1 MIPKS
6 HPRYESLVLRDKIV
20 KAQKEGYLAESAMIA
35 HGRGEA
41 FDYLLGEKTTFPAKR
56 AMYAAV
62 ATILLSE
69 NPVISVNG
77 NTTALAI
84 DEVIQFAKT
93 VNAKIEINLFYRTDE
108 RVEKITELYKK
119 HGYSQILGTKDD
131 DIKYL
136 KSIKN
141 ERASASKTGIY
152 SADTVLVPLEDGDRA
167 EILSKTGK
175 KTITIDLNPLSRTSQ
190 TSDISIVDNVVRAF
204 PFMTEIAKDLKTQD
218 KQLLINMINDFDNR
232 KNLKEALKL
241 FKNKYNEEY
250 KMEVMGISGLPGSGK
265 SLVSEIAAKKGAAVV
280 SMGDIIREEAKK
292 RGESSKETATN
303 LRKEHGKYIVAKLTI
318 EKIKK
323 MIEDKLA
330 TTIIVEG
337 IRSPFEVNMFKENF
351 DDFIILSIFANP
363 AIRFKRLQQ
372 RNREDDS
379 ENYEDFLKRDQ
390 MELDF
395 GIGTVISLSDKIII
409 NEKDL
414 ESYEKEINE
423 FLKENTTL

>member
-119 HGYSQILGTKDD
+119 NGYSQILGTKDD

-241 FKNKYNEEY
+241 FKNK
-250 KMEVMGISGLPGSGK
+250 
-265 SLVSEIAAKKGAAVV
+265 
-280 SMGDIIREEAKK
+280 
-292 RGESSKETATN
+292 
-303 LRKEHGKYIVAKLTI
+303 
-318 EKIKK
+318 
-323 MIEDKLA
+323 
-330 TTIIVEG
+330 
-337 IRSPFEVNMFKENF
+337 
-351 DDFIILSIFANP
+351 
-363 AIRFKRLQQ
+363 
-372 RNREDDS
+372 
-379 ENYEDFLKRDQ
+379 
-390 MELDF
+390 
-395 GIGTVISLSDKIII
+395 
-409 NEKDL
+409 
-414 ESYEKEINE
+414 
-423 FLKENTTL
+423 

>member
-20 KAQKEGYLAESAMIA
+20 KAQKEGYLADSAMIA

-69 NPVISVNG
+69 NPIISVNG

-108 RVEKITELYKK
+108 RVKKITELYKK

-190 TSDISIVDNVVRAF
+190 TSNISIVDNVVRAF

-218 KQLLINMINDFDNR
+218 KQLLINMVNDFDN
-232 KNLKEALKL
+232 KENLKESLKL
-241 FKNKYNEEY
+241 FKNN
-250 KMEVMGISGLPGSGK
+250 
-265 SLVSEIAAKKGAAVV
+265 
-280 SMGDIIREEAKK
+280 
-292 RGESSKETATN
+292 
-303 LRKEHGKYIVAKLTI
+303 
-318 EKIKK
+318 
-323 MIEDKLA
+323 
-330 TTIIVEG
+330 
-337 IRSPFEVNMFKENF
+337 
-351 DDFIILSIFANP
+351 
-363 AIRFKRLQQ
+363 
-372 RNREDDS
+372 
-379 ENYEDFLKRDQ
+379 
-390 MELDF
+390 
-395 GIGTVISLSDKIII
+395 
-409 NEKDL
+409 
-414 ESYEKEINE
+414 
-423 FLKENTTL
+423 

>member
-119 HGYSQILGTKDD
+119 HAYSQILGTKDD

-152 SADTVLVPLEDGDRA
+152 SADTVLVPLEDGDRS

-241 FKNKYNEEY
+241 FKNK
-250 KMEVMGISGLPGSGK
+250 
-265 SLVSEIAAKKGAAVV
+265 
-280 SMGDIIREEAKK
+280 
-292 RGESSKETATN
+292 
-303 LRKEHGKYIVAKLTI
+303 
-318 EKIKK
+318 
-323 MIEDKLA
+323 
-330 TTIIVEG
+330 
-337 IRSPFEVNMFKENF
+337 
-351 DDFIILSIFANP
+351 
-363 AIRFKRLQQ
+363 
-372 RNREDDS
+372 
-379 ENYEDFLKRDQ
+379 
-390 MELDF
+390 
-395 GIGTVISLSDKIII
+395 
-409 NEKDL
+409 
-414 ESYEKEINE
+414 
-423 FLKENTTL
+423 

>member
-20 KAQKEGYLAESAMIA
+20 KAQKEGYLADSAMIA

-119 HGYSQILGTKDD
+119 NGYSQILGTKDD

-190 TSDISIVDNVVRAF
+190 ASNIPIVDNVVRAF

-218 KQLLINMINDFDNR
+218 KQLLINMVNDFDN
-232 KNLKEALKL
+232 KENLKESLKL
-241 FKNKYNEEY
+241 FKNN
-250 KMEVMGISGLPGSGK
+250 
-265 SLVSEIAAKKGAAVV
+265 
-280 SMGDIIREEAKK
+280 
-292 RGESSKETATN
+292 
-303 LRKEHGKYIVAKLTI
+303 
-318 EKIKK
+318 
-323 MIEDKLA
+323 
-330 TTIIVEG
+330 
-337 IRSPFEVNMFKENF
+337 
-351 DDFIILSIFANP
+351 
-363 AIRFKRLQQ
+363 
-372 RNREDDS
+372 
-379 ENYEDFLKRDQ
+379 
-390 MELDF
+390 
-395 GIGTVISLSDKIII
+395 
-409 NEKDL
+409 
-414 ESYEKEINE
+414 
-423 FLKENTTL
+423 

>member
-20 KAQKEGYLAESAMIA
+20 KAQKEGYLADSAMIA

-41 FDYLLGEKTTFPAKR
+41 FDYLLGEKTTFPSKR

-108 RVEKITELYKK
+108 RVKKITELYKK

-190 TSDISIVDNVVRAF
+190 TSNISIVDNVVRAF

-218 KQLLINMINDFDNR
+218 KQLLINMVNDFDN
-232 KNLKEALKL
+232 KENLKESLKL
-241 FKNKYNEEY
+241 FKNN
-250 KMEVMGISGLPGSGK
+250 
-265 SLVSEIAAKKGAAVV
+265 
-280 SMGDIIREEAKK
+280 
-292 RGESSKETATN
+292 
-303 LRKEHGKYIVAKLTI
+303 
-318 EKIKK
+318 
-323 MIEDKLA
+323 
-330 TTIIVEG
+330 
-337 IRSPFEVNMFKENF
+337 
-351 DDFIILSIFANP
+351 
-363 AIRFKRLQQ
+363 
-372 RNREDDS
+372 
-379 ENYEDFLKRDQ
+379 
-390 MELDF
+390 
-395 GIGTVISLSDKIII
+395 
-409 NEKDL
+409 
-414 ESYEKEINE
+414 
-423 FLKENTTL
+423 

>member
-20 KAQKEGYLAESAMIA
+20 KAQKEGYLADSAMIA

-93 VNAKIEINLFYRTDE
+93 VNAKIEINLFYRTAE

-190 TSDISIVDNVVRAF
+190 TSNISIVDNVVRAF

-218 KQLLINMINDFDNR
+218 KQLLINMVNDFDN
-232 KNLKEALKL
+232 KENLKESLKL
-241 FKNKYNEEY
+241 FKNN
-250 KMEVMGISGLPGSGK
+250 
-265 SLVSEIAAKKGAAVV
+265 
-280 SMGDIIREEAKK
+280 
-292 RGESSKETATN
+292 
-303 LRKEHGKYIVAKLTI
+303 
-318 EKIKK
+318 
-323 MIEDKLA
+323 
-330 TTIIVEG
+330 
-337 IRSPFEVNMFKENF
+337 
-351 DDFIILSIFANP
+351 
-363 AIRFKRLQQ
+363 
-372 RNREDDS
+372 
-379 ENYEDFLKRDQ
+379 
-390 MELDF
+390 
-395 GIGTVISLSDKIII
+395 
-409 NEKDL
+409 
-414 ESYEKEINE
+414 
-423 FLKENTTL
+423 